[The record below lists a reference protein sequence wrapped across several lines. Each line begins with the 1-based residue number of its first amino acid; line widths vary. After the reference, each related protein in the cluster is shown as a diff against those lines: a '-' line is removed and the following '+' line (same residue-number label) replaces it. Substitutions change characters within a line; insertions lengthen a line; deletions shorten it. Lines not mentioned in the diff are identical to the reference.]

1 MFQKTLKVMKIL
13 KNHMI
18 LFDAECPMC
27 RVYTQAFVK
36 TGMLDHNGRSA
47 YQDEAHAGTC
57 PVYDRQRAVNEIAL
71 IDLESGEVTYGVK
84 SLFKIIANTWPVF
97 TPLFAFKPFIWLMS
111 KVYAFISYNRR
122 VIIPAAETGFEY
134 QPTFKLHYR
143 LLYLLF
149 TWFCTGFI
157 LTTYAHLLVGLV
169 PLGNPYREYLICGGQ
184 IIFQGAAICSFDRR
198 NLWTYLGNMMT
209 ISFAGSLLLLIGLA
223 VSHFFQFGPAVY
235 TLYFMAVAG
244 LMFLEHIR
252 RTQLLGLGWVLT
264 ITWVT
269 YRIVLLL
276 LILNLN

>member
-1 MFQKTLKVMKIL
+1 MKAL
-13 KNHMI
+13 KNHVI

-27 RVYTQAFVK
+27 RVYTNAFVK
-36 TGMLDHNGRSA
+36 TGMLDQGGRTA
-47 YQDEAHAGTC
+47 YQSEQATTC
-57 PVYDRQRAVNEIAL
+57 PVYDRRRAVNEIAL
-71 IDLESGEVTYGVK
+71 INLENGEVTYGVK
-84 SLFKIIANTWPVF
+84 SLFKILANAW
-97 TPLFAFKPFIWLMS
+97 PLFAPLFSFNPFVWLMS

-157 LTTYAHLLVGLV
+157 LSAYAHLLVGMV
-169 PLGNPYREYLICGGQ
+169 PLGNPYREYVICGGQ

-209 ISFAGSLLLLIGLA
+209 ISFAGSLLLLIGLLI
-223 VSHFFQFGPAVY
+223 SHFVQLHALVY

-244 LMFLEHIR
+244 LMFLEHVR
-252 RTQLLGLGWVLT
+252 RTKLLGLGWVLT
-264 ITWVT
+264 VTWVI
-269 YRIVLLL
+269 YRIVLLG
-276 LILNLN
+276 LILKLN